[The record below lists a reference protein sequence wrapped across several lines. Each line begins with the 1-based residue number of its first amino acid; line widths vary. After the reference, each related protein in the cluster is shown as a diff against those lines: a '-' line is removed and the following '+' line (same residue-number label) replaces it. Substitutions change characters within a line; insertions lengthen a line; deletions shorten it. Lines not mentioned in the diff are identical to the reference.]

1 MKFEKTNHLILIIHK
16 IKSMNKSLIWS
27 FIAASALVT
36 TSCNNE
42 EIISDSTQMETSQTL
57 PVSFKIGVGNQIS
70 TYAIQTHMGGWSN
83 YWTEKAAHN
92 GEECPAFAG
101 YTPRAVLQIFEA
113 SQAETDAAPVA
124 TVYEHFVGEDTNA
137 TINIDN
143 LNLVP
148 ETKYIAVLWVDFAKT
163 DTKETDAFYNTQN
176 LKKVSMMPR
185 DTEHHTL
192 SPELRDAYSDNV
204 TFMVKGDGT
213 YVTYDA
219 QGTETSV
226 STIQMEAKRS
236 LGKLRVIMTDYQGK
250 EAWAKVLDPAKF
262 DNAMNMVQIQT
273 SLNTEFNALNG
284 TTKYQTNE
292 ETWTLV
298 HGYEWGKGPVI
309 EAESDLYTAWVDANY
324 EDVTDGNSKTATYPV
339 INYNYF
345 LPVGTD
351 QANGI
356 PVTLTLYHQGDES
369 KGYTNPEGATALKT
383 TAMNNIP
390 IMRNCLTTLA
400 GNFYSYDTKFDIT
413 VNDMF
418 TNEEIMHSDE
428 NGTINADKFVD
439 VEGATLSFTRDA
451 EGYIT
456 GVETSEAAGL
466 SDSNVKA
473 VIDYIEKLCT
483 SKYGQKI
490 QNVTLKAT
498 TAGILDQTLN
508 FEGVKAEVINIEIS
522 DQANVEAI
530 DYTNLTSPLVVTLN
544 DCQFTVGNSITI
556 VSQSDVTLT
565 GENSTFIQSQIKA
578 TGKVIFQGGTCTYGA
593 ITATAA
599 AIDFNRATY
608 AAVTA
613 DANEVSFKG
622 GFHEGEITV
631 NKNQANGTAFF
642 ETGMFYENIDCWSN
656 ASILNNKLSAN
667 KVFTMKG
674 TEEAHTLYIYK
685 SDAAFGTLNAD
696 RTIEGNKQKAIHTI
710 EATKAI
716 IDLYGESSLENNFIL
731 NVKE

>member
-1 MKFEKTNHLILIIHK
+1 
-16 IKSMNKSLIWS
+16 MNKSLIWS

-42 EIISDSTQMETSQTL
+42 EIISDSTQMETSQML

-113 SQAETDAAPVA
+113 SQADTDAAPVA
-124 TVYEHFVGEDTNA
+124 TVHEHFVGEGTDA

-148 ETKYIAVLWVDFAKT
+148 ETKYIAVLWVDFAGTNSK
-163 DTKETDAFYNTQN
+163 KTDAFYNTQN

-226 STIQMEAKRS
+226 PTIQMEAKRS
-236 LGKLRVIMTDYQGK
+236 LGKLRVIMTDYQGE

-262 DNAMNMVQIQT
+262 NNEMNMVQIQT
-273 SLNTEFNALNG
+273 NLNTEFNALNG

-292 ETWTLV
+292 NKWTLV
-298 HGYEWGKGPVI
+298 HGYQWGKGPVI
-309 EAESDLYTAWVDANY
+309 EAESDLYTAWVDTNY
-324 EDVTDGNSKTATYPV
+324 EDVTEGNGKTAAYPV

-356 PVTLTLYHQGDES
+356 PVTLTLYHQEDGS
-369 KGYTNPEGATALKT
+369 KGYTNPTGATALKT
-383 TAMNNIP
+383 TVMNNIP

-428 NGTINADKFVD
+428 NGTIDADKFAD

-451 EGYIT
+451 DGYIT
-456 GVETSEAAGL
+456 GVETSETDGL
-466 SDSNVKA
+466 DNSNVKA

-483 SKYGQKI
+483 SEYGQKI

-498 TAGILDQTLN
+498 TAGILDQTLD
-508 FEGVKAEVINIEIS
+508 FKGVKAEVINIEIS
-522 DQANVEAI
+522 NQANVESI
-530 DYTNLTSPLVVTLN
+530 DYINLTSPLVVTLN
-544 DCQFTVGNSITI
+544 DCQFTVDNSITI
-556 VSQSDVTLT
+556 VSKSNVTLT
-565 GENSTFIQSQIKA
+565 GENSTFTQSQIVA
-578 TGKVIFQGGTCTYGA
+578 DGKKVVFQGENCTYDA

-599 AIDFNRATY
+599 AIDFNGATY
-608 AAVTA
+608 AAITA
-613 DANEVSFKG
+613 DAKEVSFKG
-622 GFHEGEITV
+622 GTYNGEITV
-631 NKNQANGTAFF
+631 NKGPKDGTAFF
-642 ETGMFYENIDCWSN
+642 EAGMFNENINCWSN
-656 ASILNNKLSAN
+656 ASILNNELSAG

-674 TEEAHTLYIYK
+674 TEGHTLYIYK
-685 SDAAFGTLNAD
+685 EDAVFGTLDAD
-696 RTIEGNKQKAIHTI
+696 RATVGDKQNAIHTI
-710 EATKAI
+710 EATEAI
-716 IDLYGESSLENNFIL
+716 INLYGESTLQNNFII
-731 NVKE
+731 VKK

>member
-1 MKFEKTNHLILIIHK
+1 
-16 IKSMNKSLIWS
+16 MNKSLIWS

-42 EIISDSTQMETSQTL
+42 EIISDSTQMETSQML

-83 YWTEKAAHN
+83 YWTEKAAHG
-92 GEECPAFAG
+92 GEECPAFEG

-124 TVYEHFVGEDTNA
+124 TVHEHFVGEGTNA
-137 TINIDN
+137 SINIDN

-148 ETKYIAVLWVDFAKT
+148 ETKYIAVLWVDFAE
-163 DTKETDAFYNTQN
+163 TKSKEKDAFYNTQN

-204 TFMVKGDGT
+204 TFMVKKDGT

-226 STIQMEAKRS
+226 QTIQMEAKRS
-236 LGKLRVIMTDYQGK
+236 LGKLRVIMTDYQGE

-262 DNAMNMVQIQT
+262 NNEMNMVQIQT
-273 SLNTEFNALNG
+273 NLNTEFNALNG

-292 ETWTLV
+292 NKWTLV
-298 HGYEWGKGPVI
+298 HGYQWGKGLVI
-309 EAESDLYTAWVDANY
+309 EAESNLYTAWVDTNY
-324 EDVTDGNSKTATYPV
+324 EDVTEENGKKAAYPV

-356 PVTLTLYHQGDES
+356 PVTLTLYHQEDGS
-369 KGYTNPEGATALKT
+369 KGYTDPTGATALKT
-383 TAMNNIP
+383 TVMNNIP

-428 NGTINADKFVD
+428 NGTIDADKFAD

-451 EGYIT
+451 DGYIT

-483 SKYGQKI
+483 SEYGQKI

-498 TAGILDQTLN
+498 TAGILDQTLD
-508 FEGVKAEVINIEIS
+508 FKGVKAEVINIEIS
-522 DQANVEAI
+522 NQAKVESI
-530 DYTNLTSPLVVTLN
+530 DYINLTSPLVVTLN
-544 DCQFTVGNSITI
+544 KCQFTERNSITI
-556 VSQSDVTLT
+556 VSKSNVTLT
-565 GENSTFIQSQIKA
+565 GENSTFIQSQIVA
-578 TGKVIFQGGTCTYGA
+578 DGKVVFQGGTCTYDA
-593 ITATAA
+593 ITAKAA
-599 AIDFNRATY
+599 AIDFKMATY
-608 AAVTA
+608 AAITA
-613 DANEVSFKG
+613 DANEVCFQG
-622 GFHEGEITV
+622 GFHRGKITV
-631 NKNQANGTAFF
+631 NQNQTDGTAFF

-656 ASILNNKLSAN
+656 ASILNNKLSAG

-674 TEEAHTLYIYK
+674 TETGHTLYIYK
-685 SDAAFGTLNAD
+685 EDAAFGTLNAD
-696 RTIEGNKQKAIHTI
+696 RATVGDEQTAIHTI
-710 EATKAI
+710 IAKQAI
-716 IDLYGESSLENNFIL
+716 INLYGESSLQNNFKL
-731 NVKE
+731 EVQK

>member
-1 MKFEKTNHLILIIHK
+1 
-16 IKSMNKSLIWS
+16 MNKSLIWS

-42 EIISDSTQMETSQTL
+42 EIISDSTQMETSQML

-92 GEECPAFAG
+92 GKECPAFAG

-124 TVYEHFVGEDTNA
+124 TVYEHFVGEGTDA
-137 TINIDN
+137 SINIDN

-148 ETKYIAVLWVDFAKT
+148 ETKYIAVLWVDFARTNSPK
-163 DTKETDAFYNTQN
+163 TDAFYNTQN

-219 QGTETSV
+219 QGNEESV
-226 STIQMEAKRS
+226 PTIQMKATRS

-250 EAWAKVLDPAKF
+250 EAWAKVLDPAMF

-273 SLNTEFNALNG
+273 DLNTEFNALNG
-284 TTKYQTNE
+284 TTKYQTNNNK
-292 ETWTLV
+292 WTLV

-309 EAESDLYTAWVDANY
+309 EAESDLYTAWVDTNY
-324 EDVTDGNSKTATYPV
+324 EDVTEENQKAAYPV

-356 PVTLTLYHQGDES
+356 PVTLTLYHQEDGS
-369 KGYTNPEGATALKT
+369 KGYTDPTGATALKT
-383 TAMNNIP
+383 TVMNNIP

-522 DQANVEAI
+522 EQANVKAI
-530 DYTNLTSPLVVTLN
+530 DYSNLTSPLVVTLN
-544 DCQFTVGNSITI
+544 GCQFTEGNSITI
-556 VSQSDVTLT
+556 VSESDVTLT
-565 GENSTFIQSQIKA
+565 GENSTFIQSQIV
-578 TGKVIFQGGTCTYGA
+578 TDGKVVFQGGTCTYDA
-593 ITATAA
+593 ITAKAA

-608 AAVTA
+608 AAITA
-613 DANEVSFKG
+613 DAKEVSFKG
-622 GFHEGEITV
+622 GFHNGEITV
-631 NKNQANGTAFF
+631 NKGQTDGTAYF

-656 ASILNNKLSAN
+656 ASILNNELSAD

-674 TEEAHTLYIYK
+674 TETGHTLYIYK
-685 SDAAFGTLNAD
+685 NNAAFGTLNAD
-696 RTIEGNKQKAIHTI
+696 RAIEGDKQKAIHII
-710 EATKAI
+710 EATEAI
-716 IDLYGESSLENNFIL
+716 IKLYGESTLQNNFIV
-731 NVKE
+731 VKK

>member
-1 MKFEKTNHLILIIHK
+1 
-16 IKSMNKSLIWS
+16 MNKSLIWS

-42 EIISDSTQMETSQTL
+42 EIISDSTQMETSQML

-92 GEECPAFAG
+92 GKECPAFAG

-124 TVYEHFVGEDTNA
+124 TVYEHFVGEGTDA
-137 TINIDN
+137 SINIDN

-148 ETKYIAVLWVDFAKT
+148 ETKYIAVLWVDFART
-163 DTKETDAFYNTQN
+163 DSPKTDAFYKTQN

-204 TFMVKGDGT
+204 TFMVKRDGT

-219 QGTETSV
+219 QDAEKSV
-226 STIQMEAKRS
+226 PTIQMKATRS

-250 EAWAKVLDPAKF
+250 EAWAKVLDPTKF

-292 ETWTLV
+292 NKWTLV
-298 HGYEWGKGPVI
+298 HGYQWGKGPVI
-309 EAESDLYTAWVDANY
+309 EAESDLYTAWVDTNY
-324 EDVTDGNSKTATYPV
+324 EDVTEENGKKAAYPV

-428 NGTINADKFVD
+428 NGTIDADKFAA
-439 VEGATLSFTRDA
+439 VEGATLLFTRDA
-451 EGYIT
+451 DGYIT

-498 TAGILDQTLN
+498 TAGILDQTLD
-508 FEGVKAEVINIEIS
+508 FEGVKAGVINIEIS
-522 DQANVEAI
+522 DQANVKAI
-530 DYTNLTSPLVVTLN
+530 DYSNLTSPLVVTLN
-544 DCQFTVGNSITI
+544 GCQFTEGNSITI
-556 VSQSDVTLT
+556 VSESDVTLT
-565 GENSTFIQSQIKA
+565 GENSTFIQSQIV
-578 TGKVIFQGGTCTYGA
+578 TDGKVVFQGGTCTYDA
-593 ITATAA
+593 ITAKAA

-608 AAVTA
+608 AAITA
-613 DANEVSFKG
+613 DAKEVSFKG
-622 GFHEGEITV
+622 GFHNGEITV
-631 NKNQANGTAFF
+631 NKGQTDGTAYF
-642 ETGMFYENIDCWSN
+642 EAGMFNENINCWSN
-656 ASILNNKLSAN
+656 ASILNNELSAD

-674 TEEAHTLYIYK
+674 TETGHTLYIYK
-685 SDAAFGTLNAD
+685 NNAAFGTLNAD
-696 RTIEGNKQKAIHTI
+696 RAIEGDKQKAIHII
-710 EATKAI
+710 EATEAI
-716 IDLYGESSLENNFIL
+716 IKLYGESTLQNNFIV
-731 NVKE
+731 VKK

>member
-1 MKFEKTNHLILIIHK
+1 
-16 IKSMNKSLIWS
+16 MNKSLIWS

-124 TVYEHFVGEDTNA
+124 TVYEHFVGEGTNA

-163 DTKETDAFYNTQN
+163 DTEETDAFYNTQN

-250 EAWAKVLDPAKF
+250 EAWAKVLDPAMF

-273 SLNTEFNALNG
+273 DLNTEFNALNG
-284 TTKYQTNE
+284 TTKYQTNNNK
-292 ETWTLV
+292 WTLV

-309 EAESDLYTAWVDANY
+309 EAESDLYTAWVDTNY
-324 EDVTDGNSKTATYPV
+324 EDVTEENQKAAYPV

-356 PVTLTLYHQGDES
+356 PVTLTLYHQEDGS
-369 KGYTNPEGATALKT
+369 KGYTDPTGATALKT
-383 TAMNNIP
+383 TVMNNIP

-428 NGTINADKFVD
+428 NGTIDADKFAA

-451 EGYIT
+451 DGYIT

-498 TAGILDQTLN
+498 TAGILDQTLD
-508 FEGVKAEVINIEIS
+508 FEGVKAGVINIEIS
-522 DQANVEAI
+522 DQANVKAI
-530 DYTNLTSPLVVTLN
+530 DYSNLTSPLVVTLN
-544 DCQFTVGNSITI
+544 GCQFTEGNSITI
-556 VSQSDVTLT
+556 VSESDVTLT
-565 GENSTFIQSQIKA
+565 GENSTFIQSQIV
-578 TGKVIFQGGTCTYGA
+578 TDGKVVFQGGTCTYGA

-608 AAVTA
+608 AAITA
-613 DANEVSFKG
+613 DAKEVSFKG
-622 GFHEGEITV
+622 GFHNGEITV
-631 NKNQANGTAFF
+631 NKGQTDGTAYF

-656 ASILNNKLSAN
+656 ASILNNELSAD

-674 TEEAHTLYIYK
+674 TETGHTLYIYK
-685 SDAAFGTLNAD
+685 NNAAFGTLNAD
-696 RTIEGNKQKAIHTI
+696 RAIEGDKQKAIHII
-710 EATKAI
+710 EATEAI
-716 IDLYGESSLENNFIL
+716 IKLYGESTLQNNFIV
-731 NVKE
+731 VKK

>member
-1 MKFEKTNHLILIIHK
+1 
-16 IKSMNKSLIWS
+16 MNKSLIWS

-42 EIISDSTQMETSQTL
+42 EIISDSTQMETSQML

-92 GEECPAFAG
+92 GKECPAFAG

-124 TVYEHFVGEDTNA
+124 TVYEHFVGEGTNA

-148 ETKYIAVLWVDFAKT
+148 ETKYIAVLWVDFARTNSPK
-163 DTKETDAFYNTQN
+163 TDAFYNTQN

-219 QGTETSV
+219 QGNEESV
-226 STIQMEAKRS
+226 PTIQMEAKRS

-309 EAESDLYTAWVDANY
+309 EAESDLYTAWVDTNY
-324 EDVTDGNSKTATYPV
+324 EDVTEENQKAAYPV

-456 GVETSEAAGL
+456 GVETSEAAEL

-522 DQANVEAI
+522 EQANVKAI

-544 DCQFTVGNSITI
+544 KCQFTEGNSITI

-565 GENSTFIQSQIKA
+565 GENSTFTQSQIVA
-578 TGKVIFQGGTCTYGA
+578 DGKVVFQGGTCTYDA

-608 AAVTA
+608 AAIAA

-622 GFHEGEITV
+622 GTYNGEITV
-631 NKNQANGTAFF
+631 NKGQTDGTAFF
-642 ETGMFYENIDCWSN
+642 EAGRFYENINCWSN
-656 ASILNNKLSAN
+656 ASILNNELSAD
-667 KVFTMKG
+667 KEFTMKG
-674 TEEAHTLYIYK
+674 TETGHTLYIYK
-685 SDAAFGTLNAD
+685 SDKAFGTLNAD
-696 RTIEGNKQKAIHTI
+696 RAIEGDDQKAIHTI
-710 EATKAI
+710 EATQAI
-716 IDLYGESSLENNFIL
+716 IDLYRDSALQNNFKL
-731 NVKE
+731 KVQ

>member
-1 MKFEKTNHLILIIHK
+1 
-16 IKSMNKSLIWS
+16 MNKSLIWS

-42 EIISDSTQMETSQTL
+42 EIISDSTQMETSQML

-92 GEECPAFAG
+92 GKECPAFAG

-124 TVYEHFVGEDTNA
+124 TVYEHFVGEGTDA
-137 TINIDN
+137 SINIDN

-148 ETKYIAVLWVDFAKT
+148 ETKYIAVLWVDFARTNSPK
-163 DTKETDAFYNTQN
+163 TDAFYNTQN

-219 QGTETSV
+219 QGNEESV
-226 STIQMEAKRS
+226 PTIQMKATRS

-250 EAWAKVLDPAKF
+250 EAWAKVLDPAMF

-273 SLNTEFNALNG
+273 DLNTEFNALNG
-284 TTKYQTNE
+284 TTKYQTNNNK
-292 ETWTLV
+292 WTLV

-309 EAESDLYTAWVDANY
+309 EAESDLYTAWVDTNY
-324 EDVTDGNSKTATYPV
+324 EDVTEENQKAAYPV

-356 PVTLTLYHQGDES
+356 PVTLTLYHQEDGS
-369 KGYTNPEGATALKT
+369 KGYTDPTGATALKT
-383 TAMNNIP
+383 TVMNNIP

-428 NGTINADKFVD
+428 NGTIDADKFAA

-451 EGYIT
+451 DGYIT

-498 TAGILDQTLN
+498 TAGILDQTLD
-508 FEGVKAEVINIEIS
+508 FEGVKAGVINIEIS
-522 DQANVEAI
+522 DQANVKAI
-530 DYTNLTSPLVVTLN
+530 DYSNLTSPLVVTLN
-544 DCQFTVGNSITI
+544 GCQFTEGNSITI
-556 VSQSDVTLT
+556 VSESDVTLT
-565 GENSTFIQSQIKA
+565 GENSTFTQSQIVA
-578 TGKVIFQGGTCTYGA
+578 DGKVVFQGGTCTYDA

-608 AAVTA
+608 AAIAA

-622 GFHEGEITV
+622 GTYNGEITV
-631 NKNQANGTAFF
+631 NKGQTDGTAFF
-642 ETGMFYENIDCWSN
+642 EAGMFNENINCWSN
-656 ASILNNKLSAN
+656 ASILNNKLSAG

-674 TEEAHTLYIYK
+674 TEEHTLYIYK
-685 SDAAFGTLNAD
+685 EDAAFGTLDAD
-696 RTIEGNKQKAIHTI
+696 RATVGDVQTAIHTI
-710 EATKAI
+710 QAKQAI
-716 IDLYGESSLENNFIL
+716 IDLYGESSLQNNFKL
-731 NVKE
+731 VVVE

>member
-1 MKFEKTNHLILIIHK
+1 
-16 IKSMNKSLIWS
+16 MNKSLIWS

-42 EIISDSTQMETSQTL
+42 EIISDSTQMETSQML

-124 TVYEHFVGEDTNA
+124 TVYEHFVGEGTNA

-148 ETKYIAVLWVDFAKT
+148 ETKYIAVLWVDFARTNSPK
-163 DTKETDAFYNTQN
+163 TDAFYNTQN

-219 QGTETSV
+219 QGNEESV
-226 STIQMEAKRS
+226 PTIQMEAKRS

-309 EAESDLYTAWVDANY
+309 EAESDLYTAWVDTNY
-324 EDVTDGNSKTATYPV
+324 EDVTEENQKAAYPV

-369 KGYTNPEGATALKT
+369 KGYTDPTGATALKT
-383 TAMNNIP
+383 TVMNNIP

-428 NGTINADKFVD
+428 NGTIDADKFAA

-451 EGYIT
+451 DGYIT
-456 GVETSEAAGL
+456 GVETSEAAEL

-508 FEGVKAEVINIEIS
+508 FEGVKAGVINIEIS

-544 DCQFTVGNSITI
+544 NCQFTQGNSITI

-565 GENSTFIQSQIKA
+565 GENSTFTQSQIVA
-578 TGKVIFQGGTCTYGA
+578 DGKVVFQGGTCTYGA

-608 AAVTA
+608 AAIAA

-622 GFHEGEITV
+622 GTYNGEITV
-631 NKNQANGTAFF
+631 NKGQTDGTAYF

-656 ASILNNKLSAN
+656 ASILNNELSAD

-674 TEEAHTLYIYK
+674 TETGHTLYIYK
-685 SDAAFGTLNAD
+685 NNAAFGTLNAD
-696 RTIEGNKQKAIHTI
+696 RAIEGDKQKAIHII
-710 EATKAI
+710 EATEAI
-716 IDLYGESSLENNFIL
+716 IKLYGESTLQNNFIV
-731 NVKE
+731 VKK

>member
-1 MKFEKTNHLILIIHK
+1 
-16 IKSMNKSLIWS
+16 MNKSLIWS

-92 GEECPAFAG
+92 GKECPAFAG

-124 TVYEHFVGEDTNA
+124 TVYEHFVGEGTDA

-148 ETKYIAVLWVDFAKT
+148 ETKYIAVLWVDFAETNSK
-163 DTKETDAFYNTQN
+163 KTDAFYNTEN

-185 DTEHHTL
+185 DTKHHTL

-250 EAWAKVLDPAKF
+250 EAWAKVLDPSKF

-292 ETWTLV
+292 KTWTLV

-356 PVTLTLYHQGDES
+356 PVTLTLYHQGNEN
-369 KGYTNPEGATALKT
+369 KGYTDPEGATALKT
-383 TAMNNIP
+383 TVMNNIP

-428 NGTINADKFVD
+428 NGTIDADKFAD
-439 VEGATLSFTRDA
+439 VEGAILSFTRDA
-451 EGYIT
+451 DGYIT
-456 GVETSEAAGL
+456 GVETSEAAKL
-466 SDSNVKA
+466 SDSNVQA

-483 SKYGQKI
+483 SEYGQKI

-498 TAGILDQTLN
+498 AAGILDQRLD
-508 FEGVKAEVINIEIS
+508 FKGVKAEVINIEIS
-522 DQANVEAI
+522 NQANVEAI
-530 DYTNLTSPLVVTLN
+530 DYINLTSPLVVTLN
-544 DCQFTVGNSITI
+544 DCQFTEGNSITI

-565 GENSTFIQSQIKA
+565 GEKSKFIQSQIVA
-578 TGKVIFQGGTCTYGA
+578 DGKVVFQGGTCTYDA

-608 AAVTA
+608 AVVTA

-622 GFHEGEITV
+622 GFHKGKITV
-631 NKNQANGTAFF
+631 NKGQTDGTAFF
-642 ETGMFYENIDCWSN
+642 ETGMFYEDIDCWSN
-656 ASILNNKLSAN
+656 ASILNNKLSAE

-674 TEEAHTLYIYK
+674 TETGHTLYIYK

-696 RTIEGNKQKAIHTI
+696 RAIEGEAQNAIHTI
-710 EATKAI
+710 KAKQAI
-716 IDLYGESSLENNFIL
+716 IDLYKESSLENNFKL
-731 NVKE
+731 EVQK

>member
-1 MKFEKTNHLILIIHK
+1 
-16 IKSMNKSLIWS
+16 MNKSLIWS

-124 TVYEHFVGEDTNA
+124 TVYEHFVGEGTDA
-137 TINIDN
+137 SINIDN

-148 ETKYIAVLWVDFAKT
+148 ETQYIAVLWVDFARTNSK
-163 DTKETDAFYNTQN
+163 KTDAFYNTEN

-204 TFMVKGDGT
+204 TFMVKKDGT

-236 LGKLRVIMTDYQGK
+236 LGKLRVIMTDYQGE
-250 EAWAKVLDPAKF
+250 EAWAKVLDPSKF

-273 SLNTEFNALNG
+273 NLNTEFNALKG

-298 HGYEWGKGPVI
+298 HGYQWGKGPVI

-324 EDVTDGNSKTATYPV
+324 EDVTDENSKKAIYPV

-356 PVTLTLYHQGDES
+356 PVTLTLYHQGDEN
-369 KGYTNPEGATALKT
+369 KGYTDPTGATALKT

-451 EGYIT
+451 DGYIT
-456 GVETSEAAGL
+456 GVETSEVAGL
-466 SDSNVKA
+466 KDSNVKA

-483 SKYGQKI
+483 SEYGQKI

-498 TAGILDQTLN
+498 TAGILDQTLD
-508 FEGVKAEVINIEIS
+508 FEGVKAGVINIEIS
-522 DQANVEAI
+522 DQTNVKAI
-530 DYTNLTSPLVVTLN
+530 DYSNLTSPLVVTLN
-544 DCQFTVGNSITI
+544 GCQFTEGNSITI

-565 GENSTFIQSQIKA
+565 GEKSKFIQSQIVA
-578 TGKVIFQGGTCTYGA
+578 DGKVVFQGASCTYDA
-593 ITATAA
+593 ITATSDEG
-599 AIDFNRATY
+599 IDFKMATY
-608 AAVTA
+608 AAITA
-613 DANEVSFKG
+613 DANEVCFQG
-622 GFHEGEITV
+622 GFHTGKITV
-631 NKNQANGTAFF
+631 NQNQTDGTAFF

-656 ASILNNKLSAN
+656 ASILNNKLSAE

-674 TEEAHTLYIYK
+674 TETGHTLYIYK

-696 RTIEGNKQKAIHTI
+696 RAIEGNNQEAIHTI
-710 EATKAI
+710 EATEAI
-716 IDLYGESSLENNFIL
+716 INLYGESTLQNNFII
-731 NVKE
+731 VKK

>member
-1 MKFEKTNHLILIIHK
+1 
-16 IKSMNKSLIWS
+16 MNKSLIWS

-42 EIISDSTQMETSQTL
+42 EIISDSTQMETSQML

-83 YWTEKAAHN
+83 YWTEKAAHG
-92 GEECPAFAG
+92 GEECPAFEG

-124 TVYEHFVGEDTNA
+124 TVHEHFVGEGTNA
-137 TINIDN
+137 SINIDN

-148 ETKYIAVLWVDFAKT
+148 ETKYIAVLWVDFAE
-163 DTKETDAFYNTQN
+163 TKSKEKDAFYNTQN

-204 TFMVKGDGT
+204 TFMVKKDGT

-226 STIQMEAKRS
+226 QTIQMEAKRS
-236 LGKLRVIMTDYQGK
+236 LGKLRVIMTDYQGE

-262 DNAMNMVQIQT
+262 NNEMNMVQIQT
-273 SLNTEFNALNG
+273 NLNTEFNALNG

-292 ETWTLV
+292 NKWTLV
-298 HGYEWGKGPVI
+298 HGYQWGKGPVI
-309 EAESDLYTAWVDANY
+309 EAESNLYTAWVDTNY
-324 EDVTDGNSKTATYPV
+324 EDVTEENGKKAAYPV

-356 PVTLTLYHQGDES
+356 PVTLTLYHQEDGS
-369 KGYTNPEGATALKT
+369 KGYTDPTGATALKT
-383 TAMNNIP
+383 TVMNNIP

-428 NGTINADKFVD
+428 NGTIDADKFAD

-451 EGYIT
+451 DGYIT

-483 SKYGQKI
+483 SEYGQKI

-498 TAGILDQTLN
+498 TAGILDQTLD
-508 FEGVKAEVINIEIS
+508 FKGVKAEVINIEIS
-522 DQANVEAI
+522 NQAKVESI
-530 DYTNLTSPLVVTLN
+530 DYINLTSPLVVTLN
-544 DCQFTVGNSITI
+544 KCQFTERNSITI
-556 VSQSDVTLT
+556 VSKSNVTLT
-565 GENSTFIQSQIKA
+565 GENSTFIQSQIVA
-578 TGKVIFQGGTCTYGA
+578 DGKVVFQGGTCTYDA
-593 ITATAA
+593 ITAKAA
-599 AIDFNRATY
+599 AIDFKMATY
-608 AAVTA
+608 AAITA
-613 DANEVSFKG
+613 DANEVCFQG
-622 GFHEGEITV
+622 GFHRGKITV
-631 NKNQANGTAFF
+631 NQNQTDGTAFF

-656 ASILNNKLSAN
+656 ASILNNKLSAG

-674 TEEAHTLYIYK
+674 TETGHTLYIYK
-685 SDAAFGTLNAD
+685 EDAAFGTLNAD
-696 RTIEGNKQKAIHTI
+696 RATVGDEQTAIHTI
-710 EATKAI
+710 IAKQAI
-716 IDLYGESSLENNFIL
+716 INLYGESSLQNNFKL
-731 NVKE
+731 EVQK

>member
-1 MKFEKTNHLILIIHK
+1 
-16 IKSMNKSLIWS
+16 MNKSLIWS

-92 GEECPAFAG
+92 GKECPAFAG

-113 SQAETDAAPVA
+113 SQADNTEAAPVA
-124 TVYEHFVGEDTNA
+124 TVYEHFVGEGTDA

-148 ETKYIAVLWVDFAKT
+148 ETKYIAVLWVDFAGT
-163 DTKETDAFYNTQN
+163 DSKETDAFYNTQN
-176 LKKVSMMPR
+176 LKKVSMMSR

-219 QGTETSV
+219 QDTETSV

-262 DNAMNMVQIQT
+262 NNAMNMVQIQT
-273 SLNTEFNALNG
+273 NLNTEFNALKG

-298 HGYEWGKGPVI
+298 HGYQWGKGPVI

-324 EDVTDGNSKTATYPV
+324 EDVTDGNGNTATYPV

-428 NGTINADKFVD
+428 NGTIDADKFAD

-451 EGYIT
+451 DGYIT

-483 SKYGQKI
+483 SEYGQKI

-498 TAGILDQTLN
+498 TAGILDQKLD
-508 FEGVKAEVINIEIS
+508 FEGVKAGVINIEIS
-522 DQANVEAI
+522 NQANVEAI
-530 DYTNLTSPLVVTLN
+530 DYSNLTSPLVVTLN

-578 TGKVIFQGGTCTYGA
+578 TGKVIFQGGTCTYDA

-608 AAVTA
+608 AVVTA

-622 GFHEGEITV
+622 GFHKGKITV
-631 NKNQANGTAFF
+631 NKGQTDGTAFF

-656 ASILNNKLSAN
+656 ASILNNKLSAE

-674 TEEAHTLYIYK
+674 TETGHTLYIYK

-696 RTIEGNKQKAIHTI
+696 RAIEGNNQEAIHTI
-710 EATKAI
+710 EATEAI
-716 IDLYGESSLENNFIL
+716 INLYGESTLQNNFII
-731 NVKE
+731 VKK